1 MPENQNSMDKALI
14 ALSQKKA
21 AQAEQEKQLNKKP
34 VQTGMDIMNAKPA
47 VTNPDL
53 KDVAKKPVIDSSIRN
68 MVEPAIN
75 ASPLTQNQLT
85 QNTSNNTQTREPVN
99 QVTQSQPV
107 AQPRPVVTQPVNQ
120 RQYTKAEEII
130 DIPDNN
136 IKSHDIN
143 HDELAKIADDALN
156 NKNIKRSVVSN
167 KPTGRPVSESTKS
180 LQNASRV
187 SEDFALSFYDA
198 DKKSTI
204 KDFPKAML
212 YFIELELKSVG
223 LHDIKQT
230 DMVVGWLASKLD
242 AVTLKKMAI
251 ALTDTQLRIVKA
263 LHHNALNSDTEKL
276 NNIERQLQNLDKKM
290 DSIRLLDAYTFMDRA
305 GWIRNNATS
314 PNRIE
319 FDYSGPI
326 GGIADII
333 KKADDSVLKLR
344 MDLQRKTGRAIE

>member
-1 MPENQNSMDKALI
+1 MPENQNSMDKAI
-14 ALSQKKA
+14 KALSQKKA

-34 VQTGMDIMNAKPA
+34 PQTGMDIMNAKPA

-53 KDVAKKPVIDSSIRN
+53 KDVAHKPAIDSSIRS
-68 MVEPAIN
+68 MVEPAIKD
-75 ASPLTQNQLT
+75 SQLDQNK
-85 QNTSNNTQTREPVN
+85 SNNTQSREPVN
-99 QVTQSQPV
+99 QVIQP
-107 AQPRPVVTQPVNQ
+107 QPRPVVTQPVNQ
-120 RQYTKAEEII
+120 RQYTKAEDII
-130 DIPDNN
+130 AIQNN
-136 IKSHDIN
+136 NKSQDIN

-156 NKNIKRSVVSN
+156 NKNVKRPVVSN
-167 KPTGRPVSESTKS
+167 KPTGRPASESTKS

-251 ALTDTQLRIVKA
+251 ALTDSQLRIVKA

-276 NNIERQLQNLDKKM
+276 NKIEKQLQNLDKKM

-305 GWIRNNATS
+305 GWIRNNASS
-314 PNRIE
+314 PSRIE
-319 FDYSGPI
+319 FDYSSPI

>member
-1 MPENQNSMDKALI
+1 MTENQNSMDKALI

-107 AQPRPVVTQPVNQ
+107 SQSRPVVTQPVNQ

-156 NKNIKRSVVSN
+156 NKNIKRPIVSN
-167 KPTGRPVSESTKS
+167 KPTGRPVSDSTKS

-251 ALTDTQLRIVKA
+251 ALTDSQLRIVKA
-263 LHHNALNSDTEKL
+263 L
-276 NNIERQLQNLDKKM
+276 
-290 DSIRLLDAYTFMDRA
+290 
-305 GWIRNNATS
+305 
-314 PNRIE
+314 
-319 FDYSGPI
+319 
-326 GGIADII
+326 
-333 KKADDSVLKLR
+333 
-344 MDLQRKTGRAIE
+344 

>member
-34 VQTGMDIMNAKPA
+34 AQTGMDIMNAKPA

-99 QVTQSQPV
+99 QVTQ
-107 AQPRPVVTQPVNQ
+107 PVNQ

-136 IKSHDIN
+136 SKSPNIN

-156 NKNIKRSVVSN
+156 NKNIKRPSVSN

-251 ALTDTQLRIVKA
+251 ALTDSQLRIVKA

-276 NNIERQLQNLDKKM
+276 NNIEKQLQNLDKKM

>member
-1 MPENQNSMDKALI
+1 M
-14 ALSQKKA
+14 
-21 AQAEQEKQLNKKP
+21 
-34 VQTGMDIMNAKPA
+34 
-47 VTNPDL
+47 
-53 KDVAKKPVIDSSIRN
+53 
-68 MVEPAIN
+68 
-75 ASPLTQNQLT
+75 
-85 QNTSNNTQTREPVN
+85 
-99 QVTQSQPV
+99 
-107 AQPRPVVTQPVNQ
+107 TQPVNQ

-136 IKSHDIN
+136 IKSHDVN

-156 NKNIKRSVVSN
+156 NKDIKRPIVSN

-251 ALTDTQLRIVKA
+251 ALTDSQLRIVKA

-276 NNIERQLQNLDKKM
+276 NNIEKQLQNLDKKM

>member
-34 VQTGMDIMNAKPA
+34 AQTGMDIMNAKPA

-68 MVEPAIN
+68 MVEPA
-75 ASPLTQNQLT
+75 LTQNQLT
-85 QNTSNNTQTREPVN
+85 QNTSNNTQVREPVN
-99 QVTQSQPV
+99 PVIQSQPV

-136 IKSHDIN
+136 SKSQDIN

-156 NKNIKRSVVSN
+156 NKNIKRPSVSN

-251 ALTDTQLRIVKA
+251 ALTDSQLRIVKA
-263 LHHNALNSDTEKL
+263 LHHNALYSDTEKL

-290 DSIRLLDAYTFMDRA
+290 DSIRLLDAYTFMDRG

>member
-34 VQTGMDIMNAKPA
+34 AQTGMDIMNAKPA

-68 MVEPAIN
+68 MVEPA
-75 ASPLTQNQLT
+75 LTQNQLT
-85 QNTSNNTQTREPVN
+85 QNTSNNTQVREPVN
-99 QVTQSQPV
+99 PVIQSQPV

-136 IKSHDIN
+136 SKSQDVN

-251 ALTDTQLRIVKA
+251 ALTDSQLRIVKA
-263 LHHNALNSDTEKL
+263 LHHNALYSDTEKL

-314 PNRIE
+314 PSRIE

>member
-1 MPENQNSMDKALI
+1 MPENQNSMDKAI
-14 ALSQKKA
+14 KALSQKKA

-53 KDVAKKPVIDSSIRN
+53 KDVAHKPAIDSSIRN
-68 MVEPAIN
+68 MVEPAMN
-75 ASPLTQNQLT
+75 ASSNVSTDIQ
-85 QNTSNNTQTREPVN
+85 SNNIPP
-99 QVTQSQPV
+99 QVTQSIPVQPV
-107 AQPRPVVTQPVNQ
+107 IEKDIIEKQSVSHPVQERT
-120 RQYTKAEEII
+120 YTKAEDII
-130 DIPDNN
+130 DIQKNN
-136 IKSHDIN
+136 QSHEIN

-156 NKNIKRSVVSN
+156 NKNIKRPRISN
-167 KPTGRPVSESTKS
+167 KPTGRPVSEQTQA
-180 LQNASRV
+180 LQNASRI

-230 DMVVGWLASKLD
+230 DMVVGWMASKLD

-251 ALTDTQLRIVKA
+251 ALTDSQLRIVKA

-276 NNIERQLQNLDKKM
+276 NKIERQLQSLDKKM

-305 GWIRNNATS
+305 GWIRSNASS
-314 PNRIE
+314 PSRIE

-344 MDLQRKTGRAIE
+344 MDLQRKTGRPME

>member
-34 VQTGMDIMNAKPA
+34 AQTGMDIMNAKPA

-68 MVEPAIN
+68 MVEPA
-75 ASPLTQNQLT
+75 LTQNQLT
-85 QNTSNNTQTREPVN
+85 QNTSNNTQVREPVN
-99 QVTQSQPV
+99 PVIQSQPV

-136 IKSHDIN
+136 SKSQDIN

-156 NKNIKRSVVSN
+156 NKNIKRPSVSN

-251 ALTDTQLRIVKA
+251 ALTDSQLRIVKA
-263 LHHNALNSDTEKL
+263 LHHNALYSDTEKL